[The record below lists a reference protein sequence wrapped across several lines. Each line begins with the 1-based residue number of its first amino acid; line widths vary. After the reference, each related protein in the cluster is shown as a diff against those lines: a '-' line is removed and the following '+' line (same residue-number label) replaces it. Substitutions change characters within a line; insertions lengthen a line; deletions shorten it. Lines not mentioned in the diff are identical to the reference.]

1 MTEKEQGIIS
11 NFQHWDYVEEILDHV
26 QEGIYITDSEANTVY
41 INHTYE
47 LISGL
52 LKTEMLGKNMR
63 DLVEGGAISA
73 SGTLMVLET
82 GESITIEQSFRT
94 GKRAIITSTPVFD
107 DPVKRTHIIMIV
119 TSVREITEL
128 YSIRKELKKLEQ
140 QNRQYASE
148 LAQLHNEMNE
158 NVDIIAVDASS
169 IKTVHL
175 AQRVSIVDNPV
186 FISGEAGVGKEKMAR
201 FIHNCS
207 GRSEFL
213 FMRINFSVIPK
224 NDPIKYLFG
233 YEDPEKG
240 EYHMGILESA
250 DGGTVYLDELA
261 EMPQVV
267 KGRFLSLLRD
277 GTCVLGD
284 GMQHRL
290 NIRIIAGSRYS
301 FEELQ
306 RLQLIEDDILE
317 YFSLFPLQVPPLRE
331 RKDDIIPLLE
341 YFLKQH
347 QRKTGEKKHFTR
359 KCYEKLLAYEWPG
372 NVREVHNLVQR
383 AVIVSA
389 GETIAP
395 EDIMLGTGNENEAS
409 RKEDNNASWPVLDA
423 DGVDLKQELAKLEAY
438 YMNQAFTKYQNIRI
452 ASQKLGM
459 DSSTF
464 VRKRQRYE
472 KMGLMDRERKK

>member
-1 MTEKEQGIIS
+1 MAEKNQEFVS
-11 NFQHWDYVEEILDHV
+11 NSQYWDYLDDILDQV

-47 LISGL
+47 VISGL
-52 LKTEMLGKNMR
+52 SKTEMLGKNMR
-63 DLVEGGAISA
+63 ELVEGGAISA

-82 GESITIEQSFRT
+82 GESTTMEQSFRT
-94 GKRAIITSTPVFD
+94 GKRAIITSAPVYA
-107 DPVKRTHIIMIV
+107 DPVERTHIIMIV

-128 YSIRKELKKLEQ
+128 YSVRKELKKLEQ

-148 LAQLHNEMNE
+148 LARLHDEMNE
-158 NVDIIAVDASS
+158 DVEIVAVDAASV
-169 IKTVHL
+169 KTVHL
-175 AQRVSIVDNPV
+175 AQRVSIIDNPV
-186 FISGEAGVGKEKMAR
+186 FISGEAGVGKEKVAR
-201 FIHNCS
+201 FIHNHS
-207 GRSEFL
+207 GRSGFL

-233 YEDPEKG
+233 YVDPEKG
-240 EYHMGILESA
+240 EHHMGILESA
-250 DGGTVYLDELA
+250 DGGTVYLDELS
-261 EMPQVV
+261 EMPPIVR
-267 KGRFLSLLRD
+267 GRFLSLLRD
-277 GTCVLGD
+277 GTCVMGD
-284 GMQHRL
+284 GMQHKL

-317 YFSLFPLQVPPLRE
+317 YFSLFPLLIPPLRD

-341 YFLKQH
+341 HFLKQH
-347 QRKTGEKKHFTR
+347 QRKTGEKKYFTR
-359 KCYEKLLAYEWPG
+359 KCYEKLFDYGWPG
-372 NVREVHNLVQR
+372 NVREVHTLVQR

-389 GETIAP
+389 GEAIGP
-395 EDIMLGTGNENEAS
+395 EDIMLAGAVENKAV
-409 RKEDNNASWPVLDA
+409 RKEEHASAWPMLDT
-423 DGVDLKQELAKLEAY
+423 DDVDLKLELAKLEAY
-438 YMNQAFTKYQNIRI
+438 YMNQAFIKYQNIRV

>member
-1 MTEKEQGIIS
+1 MAEKKQEFIS
-11 NFQHWDYVEEILDHV
+11 NSQYWDYLDEILDNV

-47 LISGL
+47 MISGL
-52 LKTEMLGKNMR
+52 SKTEMLGKNMR
-63 DLVEGGAISA
+63 DLVESGAISA

-82 GESITIEQSFRT
+82 GESTTMEQGFRT
-94 GKRAIITSTPVFD
+94 GKRAIITSAPVYD
-107 DPVKRTHIIMIV
+107 DPVGRTHIIMIV

-128 YSIRKELKKLEQ
+128 YSVRKELKKLEQ

-148 LAQLHNEMNE
+148 LARLHNEMNE
-158 NVDIIAVDASS
+158 NVEIVAVDDASV
-169 IKTVHL
+169 KTVHL

-207 GRSEFL
+207 SRSGYL

-224 NDPIKYLFG
+224 NDPVKYLFG
-233 YEDPEKG
+233 YEDAEKG

-250 DGGTVYLDELA
+250 DGGTVYLDELS
-261 EMPQVV
+261 EMPPAVR
-267 KGRFLSLLRD
+267 GRFLSLLRD

-290 NIRIIAGSRYS
+290 NIRIIAGSRYR

-306 RLQLIEDDILE
+306 QLQLIEDDILE
-317 YFSLFPLQVPPLRE
+317 HFSLFPLHVLPLRE
-331 RKDDIIPLLE
+331 RRDDIIPLLE

-359 KCYEKLLAYEWPG
+359 KCYEKLLGYGWPG
-372 NVREVHNLVQR
+372 NVREVHTLVQR

-389 GETIAP
+389 GETITPA
-395 EDIMLGTGNENEAS
+395 DIMVDASGENETVQAEAS
-409 RKEDNNASWPVLDA
+409 GSVPELDVE
-423 DGVDLKQELAKLEAY
+423 GVDLKLELSKLEAY
-438 YMNQAFTKYQNIRI
+438 YMNQAFRKYQNIRV